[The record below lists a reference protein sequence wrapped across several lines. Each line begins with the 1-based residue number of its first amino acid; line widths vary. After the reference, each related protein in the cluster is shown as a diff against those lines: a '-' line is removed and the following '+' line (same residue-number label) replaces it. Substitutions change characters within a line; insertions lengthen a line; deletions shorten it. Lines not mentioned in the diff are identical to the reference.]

1 MKIIVCVKQAPDSAN
16 VKIDPQT
23 HTLLREG
30 VAAII
35 NPFDLFALEAA
46 LALRD
51 EHGGRVDVISMGPAQ
66 AAEAIKETIG
76 YGVDEGVLLCDRAF
90 AGADTWATTAAL
102 AAGVRHMGGADVI
115 ICGKQA
121 IDGDTAQVGPGL
133 AQRLGLPHVAFV
145 RRIRQVGAES
155 MVVERQMDD
164 GHDVVEVKLPCLI
177 TVVRQIGQ
185 VRPPSLKGKMRAKKY
200 APTVL
205 GAVDL
210 GLDPA
215 QVGLAGS
222 FTQVVKVFAP
232 ELGGEHRLWQ
242 GPPQETG
249 ARLVDA
255 LIDGRAIILGE

>member
-1 MKIIVCVKQAPDSAN
+1 MKIIVCIKQVPDSAN
-16 VKIDPQT
+16 VKLDPQT
-23 HTLLREG
+23 HTLRREG
-30 VAAII
+30 VASMV

-46 LALRD
+46 LTLRD
-51 EHGGRVDVISMGPAQ
+51 EHGGRVDVLSMGPPQ
-66 AAEAIKETIG
+66 AAEAVKEAIS
-76 YGVDEGVLLCDRAF
+76 YGVDDGLLLNDPAF

-102 AAGVRHMGGADVI
+102 AAGVERLGGADVI

-133 AQRLGLPHVAFV
+133 AQRLGLPHVAFA
-145 RRIRQVGAES
+145 RRIVGVGDGA

-164 GHDVVEVKLPCLI
+164 GYDVVEIKLPCLL

-200 APTVL
+200 QTPMA

-215 QVGLAGS
+215 TVGLAGS

-232 ELGGEHRLWQ
+232 EIGGQHRLWQ

-249 ARLVDA
+249 AEVIDA
-255 LIDGRAIILGE
+255 LIDGRVIMLGE